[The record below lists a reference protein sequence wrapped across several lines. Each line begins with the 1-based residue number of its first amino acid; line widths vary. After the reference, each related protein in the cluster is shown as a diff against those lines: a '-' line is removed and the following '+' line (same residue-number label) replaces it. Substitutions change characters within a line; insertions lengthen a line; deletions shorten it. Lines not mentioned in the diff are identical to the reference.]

1 MYFGFSAALLL
12 KAAGPGRAHL
22 CSRAQRSSLG
32 QMATV
37 SSERSELHKHLRQ
50 TRRLRQRAAKRY
62 RDGQNAHGYI
72 QDLSMG
78 RGTDLSFIQVKSLVE
93 LIPTAARLE
102 EMPIDGDDGLVD
114 AGYERCEC
122 SFAELRCVEMMFESR
137 LMAIRDDTSK
147 LKDIVE
153 RATADD
159 TAFNLFA
166 LVPQHVDGLGQIL
179 DSWTAGL
186 LAAADDLERGL
197 LLWRSPDRELCR
209 FYIGSSD
216 DELGDAGGTQNEQSQ
231 IDELDYGDLVCLET
245 DIETFSGCSF
255 RRGSVGTVHAVHHCD
270 ELGWVEV
277 LFVGALRCH
286 GVSESSLRLLER
298 ASPLAG
304 LQIVPD

>member
-1 MYFGFSAALLL
+1 
-12 KAAGPGRAHL
+12 
-22 CSRAQRSSLG
+22 
-32 QMATV
+32 
-37 SSERSELHKHLRQ
+37 
-50 TRRLRQRAAKRY
+50 
-62 RDGQNAHGYI
+62 
-72 QDLSMG
+72 MG

-93 LIPTAARLE
+93 LTPTAARLE
-102 EMPIDGDDGLVD
+102 ETPIDGDDDLVD

-122 SFAELRCVEMMFESR
+122 SFAELRYVEMMFESR

-147 LKDIVE
+147 LKDMVE

-186 LAAADDLERGL
+186 LAAANDLERGL

-231 IDELDYGDLVCLET
+231 IDELDYGDLVSVWKQT
-245 DIETFSGCSF
+245 S
-255 RRGSVGTVHAVHHCD
+255 RRSQV
-270 ELGWVEV
+270 
-277 LFVGALRCH
+277 AL
-286 GVSESSLRLLER
+286 SEED
-298 ASPLAG
+298 P
-304 LQIVPD
+304 